1 MYYIPGVKK
10 LPDFYVNRAEKS
22 HKKFLKKS
30 LKKVLT
36 LRNQSSIIN
45 KLSQNTAL
53 MHLDY
58 RVIKQAC
65 FAVLKTL
72 RVLCL

>member
-1 MYYIPGVKK
+1 MYYNPGVKK
-10 LPDFYVNRAEKS
+10 LPDFYVNRAKKS
-22 HKKFLKKS
+22 HKKFFKKS
-30 LKKVLT
+30 LQKVLT

-58 RVIKQAC
+58 RVIKIVC
-65 FAVLKTL
+65 TL
-72 RVLCL
+72 TTE

>member
-58 RVIKQAC
+58 KVIKQAC

>member
-45 KLSQNTAL
+45 KLSL
-53 MHLDY
+53 ERHDY
-58 RVIKQAC
+58 ETENAMVFVCSSSEQTKR
-65 FAVLKTL
+65 TL
-72 RVLCL
+72 TTE

>member
-22 HKKFLKKS
+22 HKKILKKS